1 MKRIV
6 RNLLLLFFVMGMIG
20 CAGPTIKL
28 FSDAADPLQE
38 ITLSG
43 TGKQKVLVI
52 PISGVI
58 NDEPKGQFMR
68 TMPSVVQEVVS
79 HLQKAEKDDHVKAVL
94 LKINS
99 PGGTITAS
107 DILYHE
113 IISFKQRTG
122 KKVAVCMMN
131 MATSGGYYISLS
143 ADVIMAHPTTITGAI
158 GVILMR
164 PQVSGLM
171 EKIGVA
177 VQVNKSGENK
187 DMGSPFRSAT
197 PEEEEI
203 LQEMIDGLARRFTG
217 LVQKQRSLSDEQ
229 MALVADAR
237 IFPAD
242 KALAAGLVDK
252 IGYLSDAIDEAKAI
266 ARLDTDAKVVIYRR
280 TEYADDNLYN
290 TLSSGQDADP
300 VALVKMGFIGDWLA
314 LAPGF
319 YYLWPQVVGVH

>member
-1 MKRIV
+1 MRKFAV
-6 RNLLLLFFVMGMIG
+6 NLLLLFFVMGMIG

-28 FSDAADPLQE
+28 FTDTTDPLQE

-43 TGKQKVLVI
+43 TGKGKVLVI

-58 NDEPKGQFMR
+58 KDEPESRFMR
-68 TMPSVVQEVVS
+68 TLPSVVQEVVS
-79 HLQKAEKDDHVKAVL
+79 HLQKAEKDEGVKAVL
-94 LKINS
+94 LKIDS
-99 PGGTITAS
+99 PGGAITAS
-107 DILYHE
+107 DIIYHE
-113 IISFKQRTG
+113 LLSFKQRTG
-122 KKVAVCMMN
+122 KKVVVCMMN
-131 MATSGGYYISLS
+131 VAASGGYYISLP
-143 ADVIMAHPTTITGAI
+143 ADVIMAHPTTITGSI

-164 PQVSGLM
+164 PQVYGFM
-171 EKIGVA
+171 EKLGVT

-187 DMGSPFRSAT
+187 DMGSPFRSVT
-197 PEEEEI
+197 PEEEKL

-217 LVQKQRSLSDEQ
+217 LVQKHRNLSDEQ
-229 MALVADAR
+229 MALISDAR

-242 KALAAGLVDK
+242 KALAIGLVDK
-252 IGYLSDAIDEAKAI
+252 IGYLTDAIDEAKAI

-290 TLSSGQDADP
+290 TLSSGGEVDP
-300 VALVKMGFIGDWLA
+300 VALVKMGFIADWLT

>member
-1 MKRIV
+1 MKRV
-6 RNLLLLFFVMGMIG
+6 AKNLLLLFLVMGMMG
-20 CAGPTIKL
+20 CASPKITL
-28 FSDAADPLQE
+28 FADVTDPLQE
-38 ITLSG
+38 MTLSG
-43 TGKQKVLVI
+43 TGKGKVLVI

-58 NDEPKGQFMR
+58 KDEPNSRFMR

-79 HLQKAEKDDHVKAVL
+79 HLQKAEKDERVKAVL
-94 LKINS
+94 LKIDS

-113 IISFKQRTG
+113 LLAFKQRTG
-122 KKVAVCMMN
+122 KKVVVCMMN
-131 MATSGGYYISLS
+131 VVASGGYYISLP
-143 ADVIMAHPTTITGAI
+143 ADVIMAHPTTITGSV

-177 VQVNKSGENK
+177 IQVNKSGENK
-187 DMGSPFRSAT
+187 DMGSPFRSIT
-197 PEEEEI
+197 PEEEKL

-217 LVQKQRSLSDEQ
+217 LVKKHRNLSDKQ
-229 MALVADAR
+229 MALVADGR

-242 KALAAGLVDK
+242 KALAVGFVDK
-252 IGYLSDAIDEAKAI
+252 VGYLTDAIEEAKTI
-266 ARLDTDAKVVIYRR
+266 ARLDADAKVVIYRR

-290 TLSSGQDADP
+290 TLSQGQGADP
-300 VALVKMGFIGDWLA
+300 MALVNMGMFGDWLT

-319 YYLWPQVVGVH
+319 YYLWPQAIAP